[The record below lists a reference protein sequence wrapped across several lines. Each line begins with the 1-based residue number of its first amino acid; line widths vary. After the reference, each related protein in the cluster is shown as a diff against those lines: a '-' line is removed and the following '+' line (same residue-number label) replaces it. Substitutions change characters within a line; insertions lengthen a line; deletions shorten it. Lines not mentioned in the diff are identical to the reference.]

1 MLENDEDVDIV
12 LFNDETL
19 EVEIVDVE
27 FVEVESGD
35 LNIGDPLVFYNLG
48 KI

>member
-12 LFNDETL
+12 LFGDETL

-27 FVEVESGD
+27 FVEVESSD
-35 LNIGDPLVFYNLG
+35 LNIGDPLVFYN
-48 KI
+48 